1 MGSQTGDLGQP
12 SHRHNTGT
20 HIPPRHW
27 PLSSTNTSTPLSYW
41 SYNLPLHWERLGQA
55 LSEECGVSQPGGR
68 QGPTLTQPAQHTD
81 ILNILYF
88 RPAVHRQ
95 HHHRNLHSNN
105 NNSCPSTERLK
116 AANQREGLKV
126 GTSVRSPLR
135 DLLDTFLFYPRPSWS
150 GWQSKVLAK

>member
-12 SHRHNTGT
+12 SHRHNTDPPSRGNTTT
-20 HIPPRHW
+20 H
-27 PLSSTNTSTPLSYW
+27 
-41 SYNLPLHWERLGQA
+41 
-55 LSEECGVSQPGGR
+55 
-68 QGPTLTQPAQHTD
+68 
-81 ILNILYF
+81 
-88 RPAVHRQ
+88 
-95 HHHRNLHSNN
+95 LHSNN